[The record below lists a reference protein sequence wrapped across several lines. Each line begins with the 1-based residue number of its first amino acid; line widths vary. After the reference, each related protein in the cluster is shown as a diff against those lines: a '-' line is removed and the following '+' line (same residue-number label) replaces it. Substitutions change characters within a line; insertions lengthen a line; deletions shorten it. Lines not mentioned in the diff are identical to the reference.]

1 LRQENL
7 ITESEFKTIT
17 DLVNGSGMSKSKFAM
32 RAGINPGYFL
42 RVINKGVMSRK
53 MYTKLIEVGTVS
65 RVKRLYNKLM
75 GGE

>member
-17 DLVNGSGMSKSKFAM
+17 DLVSSSGMSKSKFAM
-32 RAGINPGYFL
+32 KAGINPGYFL

-53 MYTKLIEVGTVS
+53 MYIKLMEVNKVS
-65 RVKRLYNKLM
+65 RVKRLYNKLT
-75 GGE
+75 GGD

>member
-1 LRQENL
+1 MRQENL

-17 DLVNGSGMSKSKFAM
+17 DLVSSSGMSKSKFAM
-32 RAGINPGYFL
+32 KAGINPGYFL

>member
-17 DLVNGSGMSKSKFAM
+17 DLVNSSGMSKSKFAM
-32 RAGINPGYFL
+32 KAGINPGYFL

-53 MYTKLIEVGTVS
+53 MYTKLTEVGKVS
-65 RVKRLYNKLM
+65 RVKRLYNKLT
-75 GGE
+75 GGD